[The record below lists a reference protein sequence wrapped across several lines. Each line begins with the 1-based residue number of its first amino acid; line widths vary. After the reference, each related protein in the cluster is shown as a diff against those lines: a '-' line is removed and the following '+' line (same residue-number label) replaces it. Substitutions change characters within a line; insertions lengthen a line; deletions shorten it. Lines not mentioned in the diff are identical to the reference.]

1 MKGLKKVSIPKP
13 KLPKGG
19 KAAKPIGAGKHKLG
33 SKLSTAEILKGA
45 LK

>member
-13 KLPKGG
+13 KMLKAKAPKAISGS
-19 KAAKPIGAGKHKLG
+19 KHKLG

>member
-13 KLPKGG
+13 KAPKAP
-19 KAAKPIGAGKHKLG
+19 KAISGSKHKLG

>member
-1 MKGLKKVSIPKP
+1 MKGLKKPLIPKP
-13 KLPKGG
+13 KGLKAPKA
-19 KAAKPIGAGKHKLG
+19 KAISAGKHKLG